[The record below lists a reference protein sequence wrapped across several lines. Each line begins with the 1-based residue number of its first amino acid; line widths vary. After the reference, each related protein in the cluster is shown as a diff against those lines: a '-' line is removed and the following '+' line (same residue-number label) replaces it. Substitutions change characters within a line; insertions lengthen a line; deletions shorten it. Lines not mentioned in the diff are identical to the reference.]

1 MAGKKWKL
9 LQQVF
14 MCGPVS
20 QQSTGLVGGDQ
31 IGLWWMALGYGFLFL
46 SAELY

>member
-1 MAGKKWKL
+1 MVGKKREL

-20 QQSTGLVGGDQ
+20 KRPTGLVGGGQ

-46 SAELY
+46 SAELF